1 MRNPSGDLTALLRQ
15 WSDGDPEAFDLLIPR
30 VYQGLRAV
38 AHHRLQD
45 ERRDHTLDTTALVNE
60 AYLKLVDVRYA
71 RIADRTHFLS
81 LASRAMRR
89 ILVDHARAKN
99 AEKRGGG
106 VAPVTFD
113 EHVHSPSAFMD
124 GLPELDEA
132 LDRLERLDERAVR
145 AIEHRYFGGLTVQ
158 ETSAVLDV
166 STATVKRDIRFA
178 RAWLARELEGRN
190 GAAP

>member
-1 MRNPSGDLTALLRQ
+1 MRNQSGDLTALLRR
-15 WSDGDPEAFDLLIPR
+15 WTDGDREAFDLLIPR

-38 AHHRLQD
+38 AHHRLQG
-45 ERRDHTLDTTALVNE
+45 ERLDHTLDTTALVNE
-60 AYLKLVDVRYA
+60 AYLKLVDIRYA
-71 RIADRTHFLS
+71 RVADRTHFLS

-89 ILVDHARAKN
+89 ILVDHARARK
-99 AEKRGGG
+99 ADKRGGG
-106 VAPVTFD
+106 AAPVTFD
-113 EHVHSPSAFMD
+113 EHVHGPSAFMD

-145 AIEHRYFGGLTVQ
+145 AIEHRYFGGLTVE

-190 GAAP
+190 GAVP